1 MPEAASHANQ
11 QNRSSKTF
19 REKLLA
25 GDPLLTLELSPPKG
39 TDVNRLLK
47 QAKALHG
54 LVDAINIPDCQLA
67 LLKMSSMAA
76 CKLIQDE
83 TGIETVWQQ
92 TCRDRNLLALQADIM
107 GGYALG
113 LRNILALTGDPVQLG
128 DQKDVAKQVFHL
140 DSVRLLDLL
149 RYLNAGLDATGSTL
163 PGRGTQFVVGSAMN
177 PFRVSNRAQQ
187 LRLQQKLERG
197 VDFFQTQPVYSKEPI
212 SEMLEAVATAS
223 AMVGCRK
230 PAVMVGIIPPKSA
243 DAARYMNH
251 SVVGLN
257 IPQSFIELLER
268 SETPAEESIRF
279 CSDLVLEI
287 QEINPHFHIMP
298 VGMFKHIH
306 SLLQTCFSNQP
317 VSSSK

>member
-1 MPEAASHANQ
+1 MSKDPA
-11 QNRSSKTF
+11 RKTF

-25 GDPLLTLELSPPKG
+25 SEPLLTLELSPPKG
-39 TDVNRLLK
+39 TDITRLIR
-47 QAKALHG
+47 QAKALCG
-54 LVDAINIPDCQLA
+54 TVDAINIPDCQLA

-92 TCRDRNLLALQADIM
+92 TCRDRNALALQADIM

-149 RYLNAGLDATGSTL
+149 RYLNNGLDATGSPL
-163 PGRGTQFVVGSAMN
+163 PGKGTQFVVGSAMN
-177 PFRVSNRAQQ
+177 PFRLSNRAQQ

-197 VDFFQTQPVYSKEPI
+197 VDFFQTQPVYSKEPVE
-212 SEMLEAVATAS
+212 EMLEAVAMAS
-223 AMVGCRK
+223 QMVGCRK

-251 SVVGLN
+251 SIVGLN

-268 SETPAEESIRF
+268 SENPTEESIRF
-279 CSDLVLEI
+279 CSDLILEI
-287 QEINPHFHIMP
+287 REGNPHFHLMP
-298 VGMFKHIH
+298 VGMFNHIH
-306 SLLQTCFSNQP
+306 GLLETCFPASA
-317 VSSSK
+317 VSSSH